1 MIRAI
6 IANTIYAHVA
16 DDDAFQRWCDGDAAA
31 GRVFVAHHLP
41 QIARFFASKVPAI
54 HDADDL
60 TARTFEVLL
69 DKLHDYRGDASPRTF
84 LFAIAHNVLLGWV
97 RDRQRAD
104 ARFELGSISAAALGP
119 SMTTIM
125 HARRQERLLLDALR
139 AIPMD
144 AQILLELTYFE
155 SLSRADAAIVL
166 GIPEGTVASRLR
178 RAKEQLVTALEARAE
193 SREIANSTATDLET
207 WARRLRASLTHGH
220 DP

>member
-1 MIRAI
+1 
-6 IANTIYAHVA
+6 VA
-16 DDDAFQRWCDGDAAA
+16 EDDALRRWCDGDATA
-31 GRVFVAHHLP
+31 GRIFVARHLP
-41 QIARFFASKVPAI
+41 QIARFFASKVPAL

-119 SMTTIM
+119 SMTTII
-125 HARRQERLLLDALR
+125 HAQRQERLLLDALR

-144 AQILLELTYFE
+144 AQMVLELTYFE
-155 SLSRADAAIVL
+155 ELSRAEVAIVL
-166 GIPEGTVASRLR
+166 GVPEGTAASRLR
-178 RAKEQLVTALEARAE
+178 RAKEQLALALESRAE
-193 SREIANSTATDLET
+193 SRELAKTTATDLES
-207 WARRLRASLTHGH
+207 WAKRLRASLTPGH
-220 DP
+220 RS